1 MGREISELAD
11 VEFKGSL
18 AESFKT
24 YGDRLEELGDQFSL
38 ELEMA
43 AGDAEAALA
52 SLGRWWTLGLDVQ
65 FKARRVA
72 KRLVRAQEMA
82 HGMGQQGPKILRAY
96 ERQFTEAARS
106 SGRHRK
112 AS

>member
-1 MGREISELAD
+1 MGREITELAD

-18 AESFKT
+18 ADAFT
-24 YGDRLEELGDQFSL
+24 IYGDRLEQLGDQFAL

-43 AGDAEAALA
+43 AGDAEAALV
-52 SLGRWWTLGLDVQ
+52 SLGRWWALGLDVQ

-82 HGMGQQGPKILRAY
+82 HGMGQQGPKIVRAY
-96 ERQFTEAARS
+96 ERQFTEASRR
-106 SGRHRK
+106 SGRHRR